1 MPKGLRHILFHAGKT
16 RKEVYRSLWGSLMYI
31 GKLKTGGKR
40 TLVYPEEV
48 RDAVR
53 HRFNDDPDAGAYDRQ
68 YLDQGYHVSMEELAN
83 CPYRAAPLKCS
94 KCTA

>member
-1 MPKGLRHILFHAGKT
+1 MQERGLPESLGESYVYWKT
-16 RKEVYRSLWGSLMYI
+16 EDGD
-31 GKLKTGGKR
+31 KR

-83 CPYRAAPLKCS
+83 CPFRAAPLKCS